1 MVDRAP
7 TSAAAFWRLP
17 SIREVAVRALV
28 RRARPG
34 WTRSLLEADLADIE
48 TFAPP
53 RLLAPP
59 VEPGKLAIVAP
70 HPDDESIGCGGLALA
85 WRRGG
90 GTTRVYFLTRGERGD
105 PRIRNGAIPRRQRD
119 AYRQHL
125 IKTREGE
132 ANAAV
137 GVLGAE
143 AEWLP
148 GRDGELHAGVDAL
161 AGTLAKRWQDQ
172 LPDAIAAPF
181 PFDRHSDHAAA
192 ARIVAKASAVLPGNT
207 PVWSYE
213 VWSPAIINAVLDI
226 TDVADEKRRAI
237 ESYASQLATTNYL
250 VGAEALNRFRAVASG
265 LGNRIAEGY
274 YLTSVSRYKAITD
287 RLEL

>member
-1 MVDRAP
+1 MVDRVLD
-7 TSAAAFWRLP
+7 SAAASPRLP
-17 SIREVAVRALV
+17 SIREAAVRALV

-53 RLLAPP
+53 RPVAPP
-59 VEPGKLAIVAP
+59 DENGRLAIVAP

-105 PRIRNGAIPRRQRD
+105 RRIRDDAIPRGQRD
-119 AYRQHL
+119 AYRERL
-125 IKTREGE
+125 IRTRQRE
-132 ANAAV
+132 AEAAV
-137 GVLGAE
+137 RILGAE

-148 GRDGELHAGVDAL
+148 GRDGELHADVDAL
-161 AGTLAKRWQDQ
+161 AVTLAKRWQDEK
-172 LPDAIAAPF
+172 PDAIAAPF

-192 ARIVAKASAVLPGNT
+192 ARIVAKAAAVLPAST

-213 VWSPAIINAVLDI
+213 VWSPATINAVLDI
-226 TDVADEKRRAI
+226 TGVADEKRRAI
-237 ESYASQLATTNYL
+237 LSYASQLATTNYL
-250 VGAEALNRFRAVASG
+250 VGAEALNRYRAVASG
-265 LGNRIAEGY
+265 LGDRIAEGY
-274 YLTSVSRYKAITD
+274 YLAPVSRYQAITD